1 VDFSQ
6 RGGLWKLCGLAALLV
21 ASLFWAAGL
30 TAHVGRAGVVPLWAA
45 AAGLCLIYRPDPGSW
60 QGKLVD
66 SLEGLAL
73 LSLIGT
79 LGALASYAIAA
90 LTTFYA
96 DDLLAAA
103 DRALGFDWVALYRLT
118 GQYPLLSRLG
128 QFGYASIFVSPMV
141 LMIALHWTG
150 RSDRARRFLFAFG
163 VSLAVTLLIFALMPA
178 RAALAYHVGA
188 NPAYMPASGLG
199 HVEVIEALR
208 SGRFTRVDVSFV
220 VGLIAF
226 PSFHTASAILF
237 IWAAWPIRW
246 LRGPMLAANLLMLA
260 ATPIEGGHYLID
272 LAGGAAV
279 AALGILSLRLMA
291 PAGAGRK
298 RPRFRLRAPPLAAPA
313 G

>member
-1 VDFSQ
+1 MDISG
-6 RGGLWKLCGLAALLV
+6 RGAIWRLCGLAALVV
-21 ASLFWAAGL
+21 AGLFWAAGL

-45 AAGLCLIYRPDPGSW
+45 AAGLCLIYRPAPGSW
-60 QGKLVD
+60 QSKLVE

-79 LGALASYAIAA
+79 LGALGSYAIAA

-96 DDLLAAA
+96 DPLLASA

-118 GQYPLLSRLG
+118 AQYPLVSRLG
-128 QFGYASIFVSPMV
+128 QFGYASIFVSPSV

-150 RSDRARRFLFAFG
+150 RSIGARRFLFAFG
-163 VSLAVTLLIFALMPA
+163 VSLALTLLIFAFMPA
-178 RAALAYHVGA
+178 RAALAHHIGA
-188 NPAYMPASGLG
+188 SPPYMPASGLG

-208 SGRFTRVDVSFV
+208 SGRFTRVDISFV

-237 IWAAWPIRW
+237 VWAAWPIRW
-246 LRGPMLAANLLMLA
+246 LRGPMLATNLLMLA

-272 LAGGAAV
+272 LAGGAVVAV
-279 AALGILSLRLMA
+279 LGILSLRLLA
-291 PAGAGRK
+291 PAGAASN
-298 RPRFRLRAPPLAAPA
+298 RPRLGLRAPPLAAPA

>member
-1 VDFSQ
+1 M
-6 RGGLWKLCGLAALLV
+6 LCGLAALLV
-21 ASLFWAAGL
+21 ACLFWAAGL
-30 TAHVGRAGVVPLWAA
+30 TAHVGRAGVIPLWAA
-45 AAGLCLIYRPDPGSW
+45 AAGLCLLYRPAPGSW
-60 QGKLVD
+60 QAKLVD

-73 LSLIGT
+73 LSLIGA

-90 LTTFYA
+90 MTTFYA

-103 DRALGFDWVALYRLT
+103 DRALGFDWVGLYRLT
-118 GQYPLLSRLG
+118 AQYPFLSRLG
-128 QFGYASIFVSPMV
+128 QFGYASIFVSPMA

-150 RSDRARRFLFAFG
+150 RSIGARRFLFAFG
-163 VSLAVTLLIFALMPA
+163 LSLAVTLLIFALMPA
-178 RAALAYHVGA
+178 RAALAHHIGA
-188 NPAYMPASGLG
+188 HPAYMPASGLG

-208 SGRFTRVDVSFV
+208 SGRFTRVDISFV

-246 LRGPMLAANLLMLA
+246 LRGPMLATNLLMLA

-272 LAGGAAV
+272 LAGGAVV
-279 AALGILSLRLMA
+279 AALGILSLRLVA
-291 PAGAGRK
+291 SARAGAGPK
-298 RPRFRLRAPPLAAPA
+298 RLRLRLLARPLAAPT